1 MPINDEL
8 STLMTIK
15 IEREDSEADPDPDQ
29 VEGAD
34 TQRLS
39 QRE

>member
-15 IEREDSEADPDPDQ
+15 IKEKIQKQIQIKSKEQIPR
-29 VEGAD
+29 G
-34 TQRLS
+34 
-39 QRE
+39 

>member
-8 STLMTIK
+8 STLMIIK
-15 IEREDSEADPDPDQ
+15 MKKKKEDLEADQ

-34 TQRLS
+34 TQRPI
-39 QRE
+39 